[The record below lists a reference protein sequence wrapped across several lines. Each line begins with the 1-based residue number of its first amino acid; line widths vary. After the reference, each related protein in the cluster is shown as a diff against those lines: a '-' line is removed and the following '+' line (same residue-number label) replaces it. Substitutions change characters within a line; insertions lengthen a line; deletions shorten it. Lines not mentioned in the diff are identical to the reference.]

1 MTVRSAEL
9 LMAIVLIALSAYFM
23 YEAAKLPIGWVPD
36 EGPGGG
42 FWPFWLSLGMLLSA
56 CWVLYNWVRRIG
68 PIAQSTEPFFDRGV
82 FSSVGA
88 VAALLVATVALFGG
102 IRVLGLPGIGVY
114 LALPLFLLI
123 YLKFFGGHGWMTA
136 LSFAAIVPVV
146 TFLFFEILLTIT
158 LPKGLTGG
166 FFEAYIF
173 PLFYG

>member
-9 LMAIVLIALSAYFM
+9 LMAIALIALSLYFM

-42 FWPFWLSLGMLLSA
+42 FWPFWLSVGMLLSTL
-56 CWVLYNWVRRIG
+56 WVLFNWVRRVG
-68 PIAQSTEPFFDRGV
+68 LVARSTEPLFERGV
-82 FSSVGA
+82 FASVA
-88 VAALLVATVALFGG
+88 SVALLLVVTVALFDGV
-102 IRVLGLPGIGVY
+102 RVLGIPGIGVY

-123 YLKFFGGHGWMTA
+123 YLKFFGGHGWLTT
-136 LSFAAIVPVV
+136 FAFVVSVPVV

-158 LPKGLTGG
+158 LPKGITGG